1 MVTKHDFGKGQGIYL
16 SSFTVNPEN
25 TRLLSKLLVR
35 NTDYDTMPFVTDK
48 VEAEC
53 TYFPASQK
61 TIIMN
66 NSEIEVTVKW
76 KNLEGEEETAR
87 LTPHE
92 TCIR

>member
-1 MVTKHDFGKGQGIYL
+1 
-16 SSFTVNPEN
+16 
-25 TRLLSKLLVR
+25 
-35 NTDYDTMPFVTDK
+35 MPFVTDK

-87 LTPHE
+87 LAPYE